1 VSITGLGINA
11 YFDRSYERS
20 YHAQLM
26 SERLPRD
33 IDPLRLADE
42 GVRLEGEIPG
52 ELFPRLLEWSV
63 ADTPPDDVRIAVE
76 FERTSHGVRLL
87 RGNIGTRLT
96 VTCQRCLSPMQLELE
111 AHPFL
116 VLLAPGDQPSG
127 GPEEAEA
134 LVVEGPIR
142 LSEWVEDELILAMPM
157 IPVHDDE
164 KCSSPRTGPLPES
177 DTEGKQN
184 PFATLGGF
192 KPKN

>member
-1 VSITGLGINA
+1 M
-11 YFDRSYERS
+11 RS

-33 IDPLRLADE
+33 IDPLRLAEE

-63 ADTPPDDVRIAVE
+63 AGTQPDDVRIAVE

-87 RGNIGTRLT
+87 RGIIGTRLT
-96 VTCQRCLSPMQLELE
+96 VTCQRCLRPMQLELE

-127 GPEEAEA
+127 GPEEAET

-157 IPVHDDE
+157 IPVHDEDV
-164 KCSSPRTGPLPES
+164 CSTPQNGPLTES
-177 DTEGKQN
+177 GAEGKQN
-184 PFATLGGF
+184 PFAVLDGF
-192 KPKN
+192 KPRN